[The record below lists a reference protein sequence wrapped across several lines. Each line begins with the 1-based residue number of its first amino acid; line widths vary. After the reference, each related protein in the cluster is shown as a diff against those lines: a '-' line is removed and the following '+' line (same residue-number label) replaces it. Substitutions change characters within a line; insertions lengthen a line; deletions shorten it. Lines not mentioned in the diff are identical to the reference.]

1 MKKITTQKK
10 IILLIF
16 LLIIAV
22 SCEKENHDNYSQPR
36 HFNVKDISRNVLINN
51 TNFESFLTNL
61 NEIKN
66 LKSKMNDTD
75 NIYDFYIDY
84 STIREIELD
93 KKTTYSFKIFRENT
107 TNSSFEN
114 LVIMSSNNT
123 IQSAYL
129 FKYFPENNIDY
140 MELHNSTT
148 FEGNLNII
156 ALDLDLLNY
165 SYNMKAS
172 DCYDVWLAY
181 CSYGT
186 LHLAGPD
193 CFEPNDGRISHSLLS
208 ICPNDGFIEPPID
221 AGYGGESN
229 TTGGPGFDGDVIV
242 TNPLVPSGF
251 GADKCEKPPKG
262 DLNGDC
268 LLQEFEDCMI
278 SGLNTSLFYK
288 LGYSDQSLIQNF
300 INENEC
306 SDETKDFVNLAMEAR
321 DAGYEVN
328 WDEGILNKLT
338 DNCAKDIFTELENGI
353 FEDHP
358 LKPEVQVPVS
368 NPLTLNFSESIL
380 KLFNDSDNTHLIIQN
395 GDVGESNAKTI
406 KYTITISE
414 NYLAKATEL
423 SIARTMIHE
432 SVHAYIN
439 GLYYS
444 SDFQSLS
451 FGQKL
456 RKYAEDKG
464 YTAMNNTLH
473 HNFMGQYVDAMA
485 YSLYEWDKD
494 YGTGGSLDW
503 NYYKSLAYG
512 GMFQVDASGKIVT
525 EIDTFKELVPNASDR
540 QAIADLMFNENKGN
554 KDAKGTKCD

>member
-1 MKKITTQKK
+1 M
-10 IILLIF
+10 
-16 LLIIAV
+16 
-22 SCEKENHDNYSQPR
+22 
-36 HFNVKDISRNVLINN
+36 KDISKTELNNKIDFKSFIKTLKTLKTKKRIIN
-51 TNFESFLTNL
+51 L
-61 NEIKN
+61 
-66 LKSKMNDTD
+66 SKKQNDTLY
-75 NIYDFYIDY
+75 NFTIDY
-84 STIREIELD
+84 ATIREIQIEN
-93 KKTTYSFKIFRENT
+93 KISYTFKIIRDSSS
-107 TNSSFEN
+107 NSSFEN
-114 LVIMSSNNT
+114 LVVISSNNK
-123 IQSAYL
+123 IQNAYL
-129 FKYFPENNIDY
+129 IKYTPTKEI
-140 MELHNSTT
+140 EHIEKHNASS
-148 FEGNLNII
+148 FEGNVN
-156 ALDLDLLNY
+156 LNY
-165 SYNMKAS
+165 NLKGTYCTEVS
-172 DCYDVWLAY
+172 VPY
-181 CSYGT
+181 CSWSYP
-186 LHLAGPD
+186 HVAGVD
-193 CFEPNDGRISHSLLS
+193 CWRQQEEKQDGRIYFVLAT
-208 ICPNDGFIEPPID
+208 ICYDDGFIEPPID
-221 AGYGGESN
+221 AGFGGKSN
-229 TTGGPGFDGDVIV
+229 TVGGPGDTGDAIPTTPMGV
-242 TNPLVPSGF
+242 TNQ
-251 GADKCEKPPKG
+251 DNKCEKPPKG

-300 INENEC
+300 INENDC
-306 SDETKDFVNLAMEAR
+306 SDATKDFVNIAMEAR

-338 DNCAKDIFTELENGI
+338 DNCAKDIFTELENVI

-464 YTAMNNTLH
+464 YIAMNNTLH

-494 YGTGGSLDW
+494 YGTDGSLDW

-512 GMFQVDASGKIVT
+512 GMFQVDPSGKIVT

-554 KDAKGTKCD
+554 KDAKGIKCD